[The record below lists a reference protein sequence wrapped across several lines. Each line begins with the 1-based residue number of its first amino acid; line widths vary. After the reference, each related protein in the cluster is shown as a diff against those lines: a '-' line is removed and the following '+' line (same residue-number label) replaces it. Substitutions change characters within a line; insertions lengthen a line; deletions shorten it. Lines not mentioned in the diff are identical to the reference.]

1 MTSSPPSVRPAARL
15 FWARVRAQRGLLLST
30 AGTVAVAVAT
40 VGFTLSWLHDAATS
54 TVDPGPGAD
63 PELVVSQVADGAR
76 ALEAAAPA
84 LVILIVLGGATAVA
98 QLGRLVGIARAH
110 EDATLRARGLSRGQ
124 ATLLALVEGV
134 VVVGAGA
141 LTGTVAAAVFATL
154 LGMPLSG
161 IAAAAPGTAAS
172 ALALLFVFAL
182 AIRRAGAA
190 RRARATRIASGSA
203 VVLVLLAAGLV
214 LWQLPSARSGVA
226 DPIAAAAPTVLL
238 AAGAIVALAVFG
250 LLATAWA
257 PLAARGTAV
266 QPGFSARQVSRTLP
280 VAAVAVLLV
289 ALTTAQAVFVSAY
302 AGTWEGA
309 TRDAAALRAGAAV
322 RVDLDPQSL
331 DPARLPEI
339 AALEGVTAVAPAT
352 VQEVEIGDAVGELIA
367 LPTAAVADVI
377 DTAGLRAADSLV
389 PETEPVET
397 IRLGADAETL
407 QVRATLGAVE
417 QPAIVEGDRAQVS
430 AGLPTIRLTA
440 ILLDGTGAPVTLPL
454 EDDRPLIRSGTVV
467 LTAEASLPAG
477 SAPWRLL
484 AVIAGTPPGFG
495 TRQVDVTIDDVV
507 AGTELAVTG
516 SATLETNGPDVVLWL
531 AGPAASGALPVTVSA
546 ALAARTG
553 VAEGDPLDLR
563 YAGSGRR
570 VDAVVASIIP
580 AIPGAGTE
588 LAVFTPLESLLH
600 SQLQRGSSIVAPN
613 SVWVDAAPEAAA
625 SVSEILGD
633 RPVLTAVA
641 DPGTRL
647 VGALIPGWWIA
658 TVGST
663 ILALIAVL
671 ASAQTLAHARRG
683 EVAVLRALGLTA
695 TRQAAIRAGEL
706 TAVTATALLLGG
718 LAGAGIGL
726 IAVPELVRASTP
738 GLGVIGA
745 TSMVFDL
752 PPLAIALAALVA
764 GLASVIAAAAA
775 VTQRH
780 ARTATVTE
788 GDR

>member
-1 MTSSPPSVRPAARL
+1 VTSSPPSVRSVARL
-15 FWARVRAQRGLLLST
+15 FWARVRAQRALLLST
-30 AGTVAVAVAT
+30 AGTVAVAVTT
-40 VGFTLSWLHDAATS
+40 VGFTLSWLHDAATT
-54 TVDPGPGAD
+54 TVEPGPGAD
-63 PELVVSQVADGAR
+63 PELVASQVADGAR

-110 EDATLRARGLSRGQ
+110 EDTTLRARGLSRGQ
-124 ATLLALVEGV
+124 TTLLALIESGV
-134 VVVGAGA
+134 VVGVGALIGA
-141 LTGTVAAAVFATL
+141 VAAALFGML
-154 LGMPLSG
+154 LGMPLASV
-161 IAAAAPGTAAS
+161 AAAVPGTTAS
-172 ALALLFVFAL
+172 ALALVVVSTL
-182 AIRRAGAA
+182 ATRGAGVA

-203 VVLVLLAAGLV
+203 IVLVLLAAGLV
-214 LWQLPSARSGVA
+214 LWQLPSARSGAA
-226 DPIAAAAPTVLL
+226 DPIAAVAPTVLL
-238 AAGAIVALAVFG
+238 SAGAVLALAAFG
-250 LLATAWA
+250 LLAAAWA
-257 PLAARGTAV
+257 PLAARGTGV

-302 AGTWEGA
+302 AGTWERA
-309 TRDAAALRAGAAV
+309 TGDAAALRAGAAV
-322 RVDLDPQSL
+322 RVDLAPQSL

-339 AALEGVTAVAPAT
+339 AAVEGVTAVAPAT
-352 VQEVEIGDAVGELIA
+352 VQEVEIGDADGELVA

-377 DTAGLRAADSLV
+377 DTAGLRPADSLV
-389 PETEPVET
+389 PEAASVES
-397 IRLGADAETL
+397 IPLGADAETL
-407 QVRATLGAVE
+407 QVRATLRATEQGA
-417 QPAIVEGDRAQVS
+417 AG
-430 AGLPTIRLTA
+430 GLPAVRLVA
-440 ILLDGTGAPVTLPL
+440 ILLDANGAPVTLPL
-454 EDDRPLIRSGTVV
+454 EDDLPLIRSGAVE
-467 LTAEASLPAG
+467 LAAEAALPAG
-477 SAPWRLL
+477 SAPWQLL
-484 AVIAGTPPGFG
+484 AVVASTPPGFG
-495 TRQVDVTIDDVV
+495 TRQVDVTIDEVV
-507 AGTELAVTG
+507 AGTKLAVTG
-516 SATLETNGPDVVLWL
+516 SATLETNGPDAILWL
-531 AGPAASGALPVTVSA
+531 AGPAASGPLPVTVSA

-570 VDAVVASIIP
+570 VDAVVASITP
-580 AIPGAGTE
+580 VVPGAGTE
-588 LAVFTPLESLLH
+588 LAVFAPLESLLH

-625 SVSEILGD
+625 SVSAILGD
-633 RPVLTAVA
+633 RPVVIAVA

-695 TRQAAIRAGEL
+695 TRQAATRAGEL
-706 TAVTATALLLGG
+706 TAVTATALVLGG

-738 GLGVIGA
+738 GLSVIGA

-752 PPLAIALAALVA
+752 PPLAIALAALGA

-775 VTQRH
+775 ATRRH
-780 ARTATVTE
+780 ARIATVTD